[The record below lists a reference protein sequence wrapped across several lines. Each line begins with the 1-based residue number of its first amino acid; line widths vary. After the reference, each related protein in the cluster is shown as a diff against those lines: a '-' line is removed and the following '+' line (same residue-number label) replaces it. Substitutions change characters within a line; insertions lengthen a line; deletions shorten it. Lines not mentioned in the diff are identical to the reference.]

1 MFENKTQ
8 WPLGVSIWRGEL
20 LLNSTKKKLIIII
33 FAISLFASIDQSML
47 YHFPELILKIL

>member
-1 MFENKTQ
+1 
-8 WPLGVSIWRGEL
+8 L